1 MCDNERQLFYVNFK
15 EELSFCSSSPKYKH
29 GVIKVKELHQTGA
42 VFAKQLGQIHGKH
55 DGTLE
60 CYLLQYLEF
69 PGSNPARERNLFRVI
84 INNFEKKTSLMSI
97 VYSLYICMKLAIMKF

>member
-15 EELSFCSSSPKYKH
+15 EELSFCSSSTKYKH
-29 GVIKVKELHQTGA
+29 GVIKVKELQQTGA

-60 CYLLQYLEF
+60 CYLLQDLEIQVQT
-69 PGSNPARERNLFRVI
+69 PARERNLFRVKM
-84 INNFEKKTSLMSI
+84 NNFEENTSLTAVNCLQPI
-97 VYSLYICMKLAIMKF
+97 YLR